1 MRVSIIRRLIY
12 LFIYFFFSDFL
23 PFSPPFL
30 SAPRCLFFFR
40 SSLSRVRPR
49 TLTPGVSLCQFS
61 GFSLALPSFFLVRN
75 QFSSG
80 DEVEDCTEF
89 SSAVLPDWTPFQHR
103 FFFENGGSC
112 ALPDGLNWNFLAE
125 LGQRQ
130 KSVGQDNGARAIVM
144 ILFWMGI
151 PRPDGVFFN
160 PLILRWQWWWWW
172 RWRWWWWWWWWCRWW
187 RWGDDSVRSSA
198 VLFFLNLDRRFV
210 FVSFR

>member
-1 MRVSIIRRLIY
+1 MKKKETLVFSSRFNRSGSDGILGSMESNRWNVKQINKWMRKNGEAALFLFRIEKRKEERKCAFLLSVGLFIY
-12 LFIYFFFSDFL
+12 LFTFFFSDFL

-103 FFFENGGSC
+103 FFLRMEGPVLYRTGSTGIFW
-112 ALPDGLNWNFLAE
+112 PNSD
-125 LGQRQ
+125 
-130 KSVGQDNGARAIVM
+130 SARKV
-144 ILFWMGI
+144 
-151 PRPDGVFFN
+151 
-160 PLILRWQWWWWW
+160 
-172 RWRWWWWWWWWCRWW
+172 
-187 RWGDDSVRSSA
+187 SA
-198 VLFFLNLDRRFV
+198 RTMEPEP
-210 FVSFR
+210 S